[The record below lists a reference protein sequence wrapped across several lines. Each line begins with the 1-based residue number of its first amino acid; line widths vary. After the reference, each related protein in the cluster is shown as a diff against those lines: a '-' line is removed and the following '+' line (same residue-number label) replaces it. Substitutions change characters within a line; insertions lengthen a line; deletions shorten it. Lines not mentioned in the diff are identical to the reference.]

1 MTAHATATADTAGL
15 EPATSRC
22 ADTVVDVG
30 ALPIRAICP
39 VILFWATSWVNH
51 PRGGQTPFA
60 DRGGQWFRGRTNLDC
75 QTSTSGASWDGRSD
89 LWPRFLWPASRAG
102 RYRDGQESLAALY
115 VCRHT
120 HSLPAHGVAH
130 RSGFQP
136 RVSPPFRRSCGKR
149 KRANP
154 LSDHA
159 FVRSVVRAWCHS
171 RHLTEK
177 LAPRTKA
184 NEYHNTNCKK

>member
-1 MTAHATATADTAGL
+1 MKHPSFFAYTRLYTGDESVWLRMQPRRRTQRDSNPQPPVASTPLST
-15 EPATSRC
+15 R
-22 ADTVVDVG
+22 
-30 ALPIRAICP
+30 ALCHLRAICP
-39 VILFWATSWVNH
+39 VILFWATSWANH
-51 PRGGQTPFA
+51 PRGGQTPFT
-60 DRGGQWFRGRTNLDC
+60 DRGGQWFRGRTNPDC

-154 LSDHA
+154 LSNHA
-159 FVRSVVRAWCHS
+159 FVRSMVRI
-171 RHLTEK
+171 
-177 LAPRTKA
+177 
-184 NEYHNTNCKK
+184 